1 MVDIEHQMILRAAA
15 EQRQGSDA
23 VITDTHE
30 PNLPRSLPRI
40 FAALSND
47 GRLALIDEL
56 ARAEAGPGPDELS
69 ISTLA
74 VRAGLSRFA
83 ASRHL
88 AILRTAGLVIATR
101 VRQSTVHTLNWPALA
116 QIEDWMYSVLDCE
129 PPGS

>member
-23 VITDTHE
+23 VITDTQE

-101 VRQSTVHTLNWPALA
+101 VRQSTVHKLNWPALA